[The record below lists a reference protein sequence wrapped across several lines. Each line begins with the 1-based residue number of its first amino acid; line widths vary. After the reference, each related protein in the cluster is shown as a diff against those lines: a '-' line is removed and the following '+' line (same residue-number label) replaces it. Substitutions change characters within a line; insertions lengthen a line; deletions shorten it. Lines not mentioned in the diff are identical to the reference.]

1 MDVRSGVGDLI
12 ARDVVLDAVRV
23 THTDRGGIDLA
34 STTSRFGAC
43 SIVMEWSVN
52 DQSGAPAGSHLLTV
66 WANLPR
72 QRSSEHLFL
81 DFLLQRVREVLLAG
95 AADGSIISMYRG
107 TSRGVVA
114 SSVETISKHNKF
126 EVTPQQPRRAGMA
139 LLNLAPWE
147 GADSDAPRYG
157 ARSGAAQTPN

>member
-1 MDVRSGVGDLI
+1 VDVRSGVGDLI

-23 THTDRGGIDLA
+23 THTDHGGNDLA

-72 QRSSEHLFL
+72 QRLSEHLFL

-114 SSVETISKHNKF
+114 SSFETISKNNKF
-126 EVTPQQPRRAGMA
+126 EVTFQQPRPEGMA

-147 GADSDAPRYG
+147 GADSDALRYG